1 MNLVACRY
9 NPNHKMK
16 QTRLLIHE
24 ESCPDKKGKNL
35 KMCPYNP
42 VHKVAPEN
50 YERHKQ
56 ICDQRPKVDPE
67 VEQELKAYL
76 KNLSK
81 QKEGHTTSI
90 GNISSVCK
98 SSISNTIIKHESKNE
113 SESECENLDI
123 NRTDNHLEQT
133 ELDQRNHS
141 EIRNENEEN
150 EVDISAISELKK
162 PKLALPTKFKPRTPE
177 SFTIGLRNTV
187 IEKKIK
193 KERKMKQREMM
204 QLIENDEFDESN
216 INILANPYLEETV
229 SLEKEED
236 FININCD
243 NHTNHEDGLNLENL
257 EKNENIVNFNYNDFN
272 GNFDK
277 QSVNTMKTDNT
288 LFTYSNNQEN
298 FPFQNRDKIFN
309 INPNYM
315 QNKKLTSKNSESQFI
330 QMMNNI
336 NENEYDPNQ
345 SDIFISKNNKNFA
358 KAKQQKSDLSFSIG
372 ESFIMQDDT

>member
-67 VEQELKAYL
+67 VEQELKEYL
-76 KNLSK
+76 KNLNK
-81 QKEGHTTSI
+81 QKEGHTTNI
-90 GNISSVCK
+90 GNISSVNK
-98 SSISNTIIKHESKNE
+98 TSISNTIVKNESKNN

-123 NRTDNHLEQT
+123 NRIENHLEQS
-133 ELDQRNHS
+133 ELGKPNQS
-141 EIRNENEEN
+141 EIRHEDDEN
-150 EVDISAISELKK
+150 EVDISTISEIKK
-162 PKLALPTKFKPRTPE
+162 PKMALPTKFKPRAPE
-177 SFTIGLRNTV
+177 SLTIGLRNSV
-187 IEKKIK
+187 NEKKIK

-204 QLIENDEFDESN
+204 QLIENAEFDESN
-216 INILANPYLEETV
+216 INILTQTYLEETV
-229 SLEKEED
+229 SLEKDED
-236 FININCD
+236 FININMNNPTKHGD
-243 NHTNHEDGLNLENL
+243 ELIL
-257 EKNENIVNFNYNDFN
+257 EKNENFVNFNYNEIN
-272 GNFDK
+272 QNFDK
-277 QSVNTMKTDNT
+277 QSVNTIKTENT

-298 FPFQNRDKIFN
+298 YPFHNRDKIFN

-315 QNKKLTSKNSESQFI
+315 QNKKLTTKESESQFI
-330 QMMNNI
+330 HMINNI

-358 KAKQQKSDLSFSIG
+358 KVKQQKSDLSFSIG
-372 ESFIMQDDT
+372 ESFIMQDDN